1 VLSAIPPDHWP
12 TARPFEFGG
21 IDLLDTNLAA
31 AVRSI
36 EEAARAGRSQGL
48 HLCNAYTLTLA
59 AKSGDYR
66 TMLGHEDAINLPDG
80 TPVAWYYR
88 LANRRRAQGPVRG
101 PSLMKTTLETTD
113 LRHFLL
119 GGTDE
124 VLVDLE
130 RVITIRYP
138 GAQVA
143 GSFSPPFAEPDPE
156 AIEDFARRIKEARAE
171 VVWVGLGTP
180 RQDRVIA
187 ALVGR
192 VGAVLVGV
200 GAAFDFI
207 SGHKTEAPVAL
218 QQTGFE
224 WAYRLGQEPRRLWR
238 RYLIG
243 NTIFIGAALRQL
255 PSARRDSLAVR
266 DRPTSLSSNSS
277 EIPRVTVGR
286 ADVHCID
293 EGTAIALIVDAANG
307 SLAPWL
313 VITPNIQH
321 VALLESDHELQACF
335 RRADLVLADGWPVV
349 QAVRL
354 LSGRRLQRITGADL
368 FPALCREAASLK
380 LRIGIV
386 GGLAGAAEDAVSV
399 LRRRHPGLHV
409 ARTLEPPV
417 GFENDPEQLADVLEK
432 IRAADLDILFL
443 ALGTPKQ
450 EIFAGQRLD
459 EMGAKVTVCV
469 GAAID
474 FVAGR
479 QRRAPVLL
487 RRTGLEWAYRAVH
500 EPRRLIPRYARSAPV
515 FVRAVVRTRRQ
526 PQRADGVSGP
536 SR

>member
-1 VLSAIPPDHWP
+1 MLSAIPPDHWP

-21 IDLLDTNLAA
+21 IDLLDTSLVA

-59 AKSGDYR
+59 ARSGDYR

-101 PSLMKTTLETTD
+101 PSLMKATLESTD

-119 GGTDE
+119 GGTDD

-130 RVITIRYP
+130 RVITKRYP

-143 GSFSPPFAEPDPE
+143 GSFSPPFAEPGPE
-156 AIEDFARRIKEARAE
+156 EIEDFARRIRQSRAE

-192 VGAVLVGV
+192 VDAVLVGV

-255 PSARRDSLAVR
+255 PSARRESLAFL
-266 DRPTSLSSNSS
+266 DGAPSLPSDASAL
-277 EIPRVTVGR
+277 PRVTVGR

-293 EGTAIALIVDAANG
+293 ERTAIALIVNAATG
-307 SLAPWL
+307 WLAPWL

-321 VALLESDHELQACF
+321 VALLESDNQLQACF

-354 LSGRRLQRITGADL
+354 LVWTPPSADHGRRPVPG
-368 FPALCREAASLK
+368 PVSGGSAAQPSD
-380 LRIGIV
+380 R
-386 GGLAGAAEDAVSV
+386 D
-399 LRRRHPGLHV
+399 R
-409 ARTLEPPV
+409 
-417 GFENDPEQLADVLEK
+417 
-432 IRAADLDILFL
+432 
-443 ALGTPKQ
+443 
-450 EIFAGQRLD
+450 
-459 EMGAKVTVCV
+459 
-469 GAAID
+469 
-474 FVAGR
+474 
-479 QRRAPVLL
+479 
-487 RRTGLEWAYRAVH
+487 RRTGGCCRGCSQRPESASSRPARRTHSRAAC
-500 EPRRLIPRYARSAPV
+500 R
-515 FVRAVVRTRRQ
+515 VRE
-526 PQRADGVSGP
+526 
-536 SR
+536 